1 MNSSQNKKKKNRRGI
16 NRRLK
21 RTLRILIPV
30 LIVLFLLR
38 AIVGLFLGGRSKKQ
52 EDGRDIIPPEIIL
65 EHREDYYVIPGLSYE
80 EEGYRASDDRDGD
93 LTDKVERSQDG
104 DFIIYKV
111 ADQAGNVTVRYRKIP
126 LLDPET
132 GKAAVPE
139 DSYDVL
145 VSSRENEDGDAGG
158 PADDPADGSGQTF
171 FVTHAFPMYED
182 RIGEEAAAGH
192 SIGIHTYS
200 HDFAKIYADDK
211 AFWKDIEKM
220 QEIVVKETGQRT
232 NLMRFAGGSSNT
244 DSAAY
249 TQGIMTLLTKQAE
262 KKGWHYFDWNVSSGD
277 GGNDST
283 SESVITRITSQIQ
296 DHDESVV
303 LCHDTKEN
311 TVNAMEYLIPWLLD
325 NGYTLLPLTPDS
337 ETAHHAV
344 LN

>member
-38 AIVGLFLGGRSKKQ
+38 AIVGLFFGGHSKKQ

-158 PADDPADGSGQTF
+158 PADDPADGSGQVRWRTRWE
-171 FVTHAFPMYED
+171 AFRKD
-182 RIGEEAAAGH
+182 RPP
-192 SIGIHTYS
+192 
-200 HDFAKIYADDK
+200 DF
-211 AFWKDIEKM
+211 
-220 QEIVVKETGQRT
+220 
-232 NLMRFAGGSSNT
+232 
-244 DSAAY
+244 
-249 TQGIMTLLTKQAE
+249 
-262 KKGWHYFDWNVSSGD
+262 
-277 GGNDST
+277 
-283 SESVITRITSQIQ
+283 
-296 DHDESVV
+296 
-303 LCHDTKEN
+303 
-311 TVNAMEYLIPWLLD
+311 
-325 NGYTLLPLTPDS
+325 
-337 ETAHHAV
+337 
-344 LN
+344 

>member
-1 MNSSQNKKKKNRRGI
+1 MNSSQNKKKKKRRGI
-16 NRRLK
+16 SRRLK

-38 AIVGLFLGGRSKKQ
+38 AIVGLFLGGHSKKQ

-158 PADDPADGSGQTF
+158 PADDPADGSG
-171 FVTHAFPMYED
+171 
-182 RIGEEAAAGH
+182 
-192 SIGIHTYS
+192 
-200 HDFAKIYADDK
+200 
-211 AFWKDIEKM
+211 
-220 QEIVVKETGQRT
+220 
-232 NLMRFAGGSSNT
+232 
-244 DSAAY
+244 
-249 TQGIMTLLTKQAE
+249 
-262 KKGWHYFDWNVSSGD
+262 SGD
-277 GGNDST
+277 HGIVPFLRVHRGSESHVHGNDRQEH
-283 SESVITRITSQIQ
+283 ESGEHGNPAADCRLRRDPDARGDRFRRQLVRPA
-296 DHDESVV
+296 DRDADEPGSVPGNY
-303 LCHDTKEN
+303 DPGRSAPEK
-311 TVNAMEYLIPWLLD
+311 
-325 NGYTLLPLTPDS
+325 
-337 ETAHHAV
+337 
-344 LN
+344 

>member
-38 AIVGLFLGGRSKKQ
+38 AIVGLFFGGHSKKQ

-158 PADDPADGSGQTF
+158 PADDPADGSGQDTAEDKDGKPSGKIVHLTFDDGPGEHTQHLLDILNRYGVKATF

-220 QEIVVKETGQRT
+220 QEIVVKET
-232 NLMRFAGGSSNT
+232 
-244 DSAAY
+244 
-249 TQGIMTLLTKQAE
+249 
-262 KKGWHYFDWNVSSGD
+262 DWNVSSGD